1 MGLQKTRVSFSFSFV
16 DLGSMSRS
24 TLDQASFNVICEK
37 RLKHGVTYDTVQL
50 CIPCRCKLCSIWK
63 ECIYFACVSG
73 ELTSEVWFL
82 DRAMGWHYLA
92 DSFTDYFRLMVMHL
106 GLPHWQYAFTDI
118 GIPPQAKVG
127 NGTTRLYVHV
137 ALPHWHCAFINGIF
151 PQSKALKAKLPLD
164 SFVHVALPHW
174 LYAFTNGIFP

>member
-1 MGLQKTRVSFSFSFV
+1 M
-16 DLGSMSRS
+16 
-24 TLDQASFNVICEK
+24 
-37 RLKHGVTYDTVQL
+37 
-50 CIPCRCKLCSIWK
+50 
-63 ECIYFACVSG
+63 CVLLLG

-127 NGTTRLYVHV
+127 KTTTRHIVYA
-137 ALPHWHCAFINGIF
+137 ALPHW
-151 PQSKALKAKLPLD
+151 Q
-164 SFVHVALPHW
+164 
-174 LYAFTNGIFP
+174 YAFTDPGSMQSLTLAICIH